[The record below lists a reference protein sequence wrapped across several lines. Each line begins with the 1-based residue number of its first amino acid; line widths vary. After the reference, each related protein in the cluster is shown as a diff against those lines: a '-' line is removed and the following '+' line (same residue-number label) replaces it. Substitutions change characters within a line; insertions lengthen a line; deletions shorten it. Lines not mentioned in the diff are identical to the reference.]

1 MPDSVSSPPYV
12 EVRGLK
18 KRFGRQEVLR
28 GVDLDIAEGETLSVI
43 GGSGAGKTVLL
54 KHVLGLVQPDAGE
67 ICIGGTAIS
76 QLRER
81 QLGPVRRSMGVL
93 FQNGALFDSM
103 SVAQNVAFPLRESGL
118 RDPEEIE
125 RRVREALVVVKLE
138 EHFRKMPGA
147 LSGGMRKR
155 VALARAIVTRPRLIL
170 YDEPTAGLDPVVSD
184 TIDRLIKRLQSHIG
198 ATSLVITHNM
208 RSVATVSDR
217 VAFMRDGK
225 VYFYGSKD
233 ELMAH
238 ADPAIRDFIEGRSHE
253 LEDPDNSLSENPS
266 P

>member
-1 MPDSVSSPPYV
+1 MPDSAASPPYV

-18 KRFGRQEVLR
+18 KSFGRQQVLH
-28 GVDLDIAEGETLSVI
+28 GVDLDVADGETVCVI

-54 KHVLGLVQPDAGE
+54 KHVLGLLQPDAGE
-67 ICIGGTAIS
+67 IRIGGADIS
-76 QLRER
+76 RLRER
-81 QLGPVRRSMGVL
+81 QLGPVRQAMGIL

-118 RDPEEIE
+118 RDPKELE
-125 RRVREALVVVKLE
+125 RRVREALEVVKLE
-138 EHFRKMPGA
+138 EHLQKMPGA

-170 YDEPTAGLDPVVSD
+170 YDEPTAGLDPIVSN
-184 TIDRLIKRLQSHIG
+184 TIDRLIKRLQTSFG

-208 RSVATVSDR
+208 RSVAMVADR

-225 VYFYGSKD
+225 VYFHGSQD
-233 ELMAH
+233 EFMAST
-238 ADPAIRDFIEGRSHE
+238 DPVLRDFIEGRSHE
-253 LEDPDNSLSENPS
+253 LEDPDNQLSGNAS